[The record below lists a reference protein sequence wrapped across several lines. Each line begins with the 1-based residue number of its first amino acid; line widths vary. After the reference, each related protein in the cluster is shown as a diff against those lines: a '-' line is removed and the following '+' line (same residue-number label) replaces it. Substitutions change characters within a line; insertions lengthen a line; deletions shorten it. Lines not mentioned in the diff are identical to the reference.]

1 MLYIMLDTY
10 SSSVDVTVAVLV
22 RIGGAGDVEYI
33 VAWFSRH
40 EQTKDCEALGKALS
54 RENAAAEAG
63 FEPKA
68 GYHVPSTLS
77 P

>member
-1 MLYIMLDTY
+1 MLDTY

-22 RIGGAGDVEYI
+22 GAEGAGDGEYI
-33 VAWFSRH
+33 AACLSRH
-40 EQTKDCEALGKALS
+40 EQTKDREALGKALS
-54 RENAAAEAG
+54 RERAAAAAG
-63 FEPKA
+63 FEPVT